1 MKNFLVKIWEKKAKA
16 QLIKF
21 NKDKELILDVR
32 ILSFLFLFFLT
43 SNFFVYYLIGTQHNS
58 FFYGK
63 NTGSLYLLDE
73 AKNYVKDINNFEYK
87 VRRIAKKL
95 RVPPEWLMAVM
106 YSESRLNPDAVNLKG
121 SGATGLIQFMPTT
134 VGDFGITIKQLKK
147 LTPTEQLDYVYE
159 YLHRVRIKYRPYE
172 NITDLYLAILYPR
185 ALTGDS
191 CFILYETPSKAY
203 KQNAGLDEDKDG
215 KVSVSDVENRLKR
228 LFPKAFY
235 IDKHG
240 KRLKIEKVFA
250 GF

>member
-1 MKNFLVKIWEKKAKA
+1 MMKKFLVKIWERKTNAN
-16 QLIKF
+16 LIKF
-21 NKDKELILDVR
+21 NSDKEVVLDVR
-32 ILSFLFLFFLT
+32 ALSFLFLFFLAT
-43 SNFFVYYLIGTQHNS
+43 NSFVYYILGTKDS
-58 FFYGK
+58 LFYGK
-63 NTGSLYLLDE
+63 NTGSLYLLEE
-73 AKNYVKDINNFEYK
+73 ASPFIKDVHNFEYK

-95 RVPPEWLMAVM
+95 HIPPEWLMAVM

-134 VGDFGITIKQLKK
+134 ADDFGITIKQLKK

-191 CFILYETPSKAY
+191 TFVLYGTPSKAY
-203 KQNAGLDEDKDG
+203 EQNSGLDEDKDG
-215 KVSVSDVENRLKR
+215 QVSVSDIEKRLKR
-228 LFPKAFY
+228 LFPKAFF

-240 KRLKIEKVFA
+240 KRLKTEKVLA